1 MHYQTCV
8 RIMIKLL
15 RNIYKLIGT
24 GFTSEQYYE
33 SMNLAL
39 RKLNNGHTMLHY
51 PYFENESDSFFQ
63 AQKNLTDYCISLLNT
78 LENKK
83 ILEIGCGNGIQAFYI
98 SANYKPFN
106 ITGIDLNTANID
118 IANSEKTLT
127 KTNNISFY
135 VGDAQN
141 LINIPSNSIDTVLN
155 IESAFHYPD
164 KQAFLHEVNRILKPG
179 GEFLI
184 ADILSA
190 RKKRKRFLKIWSK
203 SMIYNFWDKTCYDE
217 GFQKSDLE
225 IRYEEDITYQVRKGW
240 NLYHKWLPKI
250 ERKDFFQNVAFR
262 LFYYINVR
270 LNLYFLTNR
279 QQYHIFVGYKTSA
292 AA

>member
-1 MHYQTCV
+1 MMKFLKK
-8 RIMIKLL
+8 IS
-15 RNIYKLIGT
+15 KLIGT
-24 GFTSEQYYE
+24 GFTYDQYYE

-39 RKLNNGHTMLHY
+39 KKLNNGHAMLHY
-51 PYFENESDSFFQ
+51 PYFGSESDSFFQ
-63 AQKNLTDYCISLLNT
+63 AQKNLTDYCISLLDT
-78 LENKK
+78 LEDKK

-98 SANYKPFN
+98 GANYKPFN
-106 ITGIDLNTANID
+106 ITGIDLNYANIE
-118 IANSEKTLT
+118 IANSEKELSN
-127 KTNNISFY
+127 TNNVHFY

-164 KQAFLHEVNRILKPG
+164 KQAFLHEIYRILKPG

-184 ADILSA
+184 ADILSR
-190 RKKRKRFLKIWSK
+190 RKKRKRLFKIWSK
-203 SMIYNFWDKTCYDE
+203 SMIYNFWDKTCYEE

-225 IRYEEDITYQVRKGW
+225 IRYEEDITHQIRKGW

-262 LFYYINVR
+262 LFYYINAK
-270 LNLYFLTNR
+270 LNLYFLNKR
-279 QQYHIFVGYKTSA
+279 QQYQIFVGYKTAEA
-292 AA
+292 A